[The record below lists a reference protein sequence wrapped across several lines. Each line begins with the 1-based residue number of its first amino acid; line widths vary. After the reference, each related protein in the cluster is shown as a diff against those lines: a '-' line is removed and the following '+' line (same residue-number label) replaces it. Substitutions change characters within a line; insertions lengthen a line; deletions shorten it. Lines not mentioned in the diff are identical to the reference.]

1 MQLNQHFAIVIDTNV
16 YISALGFDNI
26 LLKLLNICFESE
38 LIQIYISDQIYNEIE
53 EVFFRESFNK
63 KVKNSLSKESKLEFL
78 QNLKLLTVNTK
89 TDQKITICRDPK
101 DNKFLE
107 LAKTV
112 KADYLITGDK
122 DLLDLKQFG
131 ETKILKPSE
140 FILELGLE
148 T

>member
-53 EVFFRESFNK
+53 EVFFRESFDK

-107 LAKTV
+107 LAQTV
-112 KADYLITGDK
+112 KAHYLITGDK

-131 ETKILKPSE
+131 GTKILKPSE

-148 T
+148 A